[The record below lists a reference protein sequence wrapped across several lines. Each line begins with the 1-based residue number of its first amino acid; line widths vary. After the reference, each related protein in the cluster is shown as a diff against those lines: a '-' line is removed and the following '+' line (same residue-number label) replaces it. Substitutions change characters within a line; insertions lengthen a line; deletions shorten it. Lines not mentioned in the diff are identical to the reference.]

1 MKNSRIWRV
10 AASIAAVAFGG
21 CATIFTGTTDDLAFD
36 ANVPDVLLSIDGEV
50 QGQLPL
56 SIKMSRN
63 FVGGRRFVAK
73 FEKPGYATQQ
83 FELKREFNTVAI
95 LDISSTLISGGVDVL
110 TGSLMKFSPREYHVL
125 MVEAEAAPSKAEL
138 QRTRDLYR
146 FALTNYRDLQK
157 DVARGGGDHLAAFAW
172 LICAGEVDPGRLV
185 VDEAVSHGP
194 SLVSAS
200 TAPAFAREFDG
211 MLAGS
216 VALRPYRLDRNVAS
230 KLRPK

>member
-21 CATIFTGTTDDLAFD
+21 CAAIFTGTTDDLAFD

-56 SIKMSRN
+56 NIKMSRN

-95 LDISSTLISGGVDVL
+95 LDISSTLVSGGVDVL

-125 MVEAEAAPSKAEL
+125 MVEAEAAPSQAEL

-146 FALTNYRDLQK
+146 YALTNYRDLQK
-157 DVARGGGDHLAAFAW
+157 DVARGGGHHLAAFAW
-172 LICAGEVDPGRLV
+172 LICAGE
-185 VDEAVSHGP
+185 A
-194 SLVSAS
+194 
-200 TAPAFAREFDG
+200 
-211 MLAGS
+211 
-216 VALRPYRLDRNVAS
+216 
-230 KLRPK
+230 